1 MAICHFKFVRM
12 PLLSINQT
20 KKSFRDCRLN
30 KTENIQ
36 MLTALVLQLIQCVVV
51 LPDRLAL
58 KTAPTKGAGAKAANG
73 EVSAGGEDPEAEIDR
88 DVLVNQRSEC
98 YNLY

>member
-1 MAICHFKFVRM
+1 MCHLNLFEG

-20 KKSFRDCRLN
+20 KSSLRDCRLN

-58 KTAPTKGAGAKAANG
+58 KTAPTKGAGSKAANG

-88 DVLVNQRSEC
+88 DVLVNQRSEM
-98 YNLY
+98 L

>member
-1 MAICHFKFVRM
+1 LFEGPALPYR
-12 PLLSINQT
+12 SI
-20 KKSFRDCRLN
+20 KPKSFLGCRLN

-88 DVLVNQRSEC
+88 DVLVNQRSER
-98 YNLY
+98 YKLY